1 MEINTKWFYDND
13 DDECDD
19 HHGNEDAENHDDKK
33 KLSNKSLEEPRISS
47 WIRISYLRKTKR
59 KAIEMGVK
67 WDREKERQL
76 QMYNWTVCNWDFT
89 PTVGPVRNYVECATE
104 FYLQSRGAGVALGQI
119 STPRSTPPPSLGSSS
134 EQASF
139 YKEKQRQKRR
149 EFQQA
154 HVLRH

>member
-59 KAIEMGVK
+59 
-67 WDREKERQL
+67 
-76 QMYNWTVCNWDFT
+76 
-89 PTVGPVRNYVECATE
+89 
-104 FYLQSRGAGVALGQI
+104 
-119 STPRSTPPPSLGSSS
+119 
-134 EQASF
+134 
-139 YKEKQRQKRR
+139 
-149 EFQQA
+149 
-154 HVLRH
+154 